1 VSAGVVILDT
11 NIIHKAGV
19 LETLAYRASRR
30 ICDAVG
36 LEIGITNITLH
47 ESINMQVASAREA
60 INQLEKAS
68 RMLGEIVEV
77 NTFIP
82 DVDAIRDAWDA
93 TLREHFK
100 IYAVDGADAIE
111 ALRREALRL
120 APAKV
125 NGQGSRDCAIW
136 LTVLRIAK
144 EGRVVYLVTN
154 NSKDFGE
161 APDLKI
167 DLRDEADTN
176 GVKIKYVS
184 SLQSLLAEIS
194 DGPLDT
200 LVSDL
205 LDAPRVFGNAVK
217 VQVFDHLQSFDD
229 SVTRD
234 EILDADVSFADVRIV
249 ASYRVPDFTVVSVK
263 FTFSMGSDDPQVR
276 SVTGQAEAF
285 VKFDNEF
292 NDFRIA
298 DPSDLRITVD
308 QTETPVNNVR
318 EQSE

>member
-1 VSAGVVILDT
+1 MNAGVVILDT

-19 LETLAYRASRR
+19 LDTLAYRASRR

-36 LEIGITNITLH
+36 LELGITNITLH
-47 ESINMQVASAREA
+47 ESINMQVAAAREA

-100 IYAVDGADAIE
+100 IYAVDGTDAIE
-111 ALRREALRL
+111 ALRREALRI

-161 APDLKI
+161 APDLKM
-167 DLRDEADTN
+167 DLRGEADAN
-176 GVKIKYVS
+176 GVDVKYVN
-184 SLQSLLAEIS
+184 SLHGLLAEIS

-200 LVSDL
+200 LSSDL
-205 LDAPRVFGNAVK
+205 LDAPRVLGDAVRI
-217 VQVFDHLQSFDD
+217 QVLDYLQSLDD

-234 EILDADVSFADVRIV
+234 EIQDATVSFADVHIV
-249 ASYRVPDFTVVSVK
+249 ASYKVTDFTVVSVK
-263 FTFSMGSDDPQVR
+263 FNFAIGSDDPQVY
-276 SVTGQAEAF
+276 SVSGQAEAF

-292 NDFRIA
+292 SAFRIA

-308 QTETPVNNVR
+308 QAAVAAKNGDE
-318 EQSE
+318 